1 MEKISL
7 SWPKNLLASEGKVIL
22 SLKLPLCLAIVG
34 VAENSREKVVGLKTK
49 NWERYELKRLKPQRA
64 GRVQTG
70 KSTSRGV

>member
-34 VAENSREKVVGLKTK
+34 VAENSKEKVAGLKTK
-49 NWERYELKRLKPQRA
+49 NWERYELKR
-64 GRVQTG
+64 
-70 KSTSRGV
+70 KSTRRGV